1 MYDGGAPTSRFGTG
15 PAHTVAMRLFDLAP
29 GNDATARR
37 APGTYEYARPT
48 GAASRVLWDHS
59 SELISLLAASGTAT
73 ICVEGAAEGKA
84 LRSRLY
90 KLARLDAVAAAPD
103 VYEFQGDADPLGLD
117 RYGLGLLL
125 VPAEASELLAFA
137 GDRSP
142 STLTRAL
149 EMQALPAAQ
158 AVSHYRASLAKRPQ
172 THGDWHKADI
182 KRGAQTKAVNLAQS
196 QHITL
201 EESQSLVAQHPACP
215 CPTCGHTAFRP
226 DLMKVCVPALYT
238 VT

>member
-1 MYDGGAPTSRFGTG
+1 LPFAHLPELQIYVKATESGVDEVCATGLLAACASVDLMYDGGAPTSRFGTG

-103 VYEFQGDADPLGLD
+103 VYEFQGDANPLGLD
-117 RYGLGLLL
+117 RYG
-125 VPAEASELLAFA
+125 
-137 GDRSP
+137 
-142 STLTRAL
+142 
-149 EMQALPAAQ
+149 
-158 AVSHYRASLAKRPQ
+158 
-172 THGDWHKADI
+172 
-182 KRGAQTKAVNLAQS
+182 
-196 QHITL
+196 
-201 EESQSLVAQHPACP
+201 
-215 CPTCGHTAFRP
+215 
-226 DLMKVCVPALYT
+226 
-238 VT
+238 